1 MRVLVTG
8 GTGFVG
14 SHLVEALL
22 AGGHDVRCLVR
33 PGRSGWLPADP
44 RVHLAE
50 GSLENAGALRD
61 AAGDRE
67 VVFHLAGL
75 TRALRRE
82 DFHRVNHEGTRA
94 VVLAC
99 RGAPSL
105 RRLVYASSLAA
116 AGPSPDG
123 RPLREDDPP
132 RPIDDYGVSKLR
144 GEEAVRAEAARVPAT
159 IVRLPAV
166 YGPRDTDFLAAF
178 RAVRRG
184 VLPVPARGARIDLCH
199 VSDAVAALLLVAG
212 RQEATGA
219 TYFVAG
225 DRPLSWEQAGDAMAA
240 ALGVRAVAVPVPGLA
255 AMGLAV
261 GAEAWARVTGRA
273 SVISRDKV
281 REMRARYW
289 VCDPSRIRALGFAPH
304 VTPAEGFRLTA
315 QWYREAGWL

>member
-33 PGRSGWLPADP
+33 RGRTGWLPADP
-44 RVHLAE
+44 RLHLAE
-50 GSLENAGALRD
+50 GSLQDAGALGD
-61 AAGDRE
+61 AARDRE

-75 TRALRRE
+75 TKALRRE
-82 DFHRVNHEGTRA
+82 DFHRVNHEGTRT

-99 RGAPSL
+99 RDAPSL

-132 RPIDDYGVSKLR
+132 RPIDDYGLSKLR
-144 GEEAVRAEAARVPAT
+144 GEEAVRGEAARVPAT

-178 RAVRRG
+178 RTVRRG
-184 VLPVPARGARIDLCH
+184 VLPVPARGARIDLSY

-212 RQEATGA
+212 RPEAAGA

-225 DRPLSWEQAGDAMAA
+225 DRPLSWEEAGEAMAA
-240 ALGVRAVAVPVPGLA
+240 AVGVRAVPIPVPGLA

-261 GAEAWARVTGRA
+261 GAEAWGRITGRA

-281 REMRARYW
+281 RGMRAPYW
-289 VCDPSRIRALGFAPH
+289 VCDASRVRALGFAPR
-304 VTPAEGFRLTA
+304 VTPAEGFRRTV
-315 QWYREAGWL
+315 QWYRGVGWL